1 MRKRYLALF
10 LAIATVM
17 AQIIGTGQS
26 AWAAEVV
33 TEEALPQEGLPGE
46 EEGDTDEDG
55 LVIQTGEEGDTDEDG
70 LVIQTEEEKNGIRGD
85 EEDYTWLYEGETQTF
100 YLESTGVITWKVGE
114 YGEEGDEQDF
124 SPGDENNPVTWT
136 EDGNRITVTGVAEQE
151 QLYIC
156 AIVGEEGQQVRLR
169 LDIRKETVREEYK
182 LGEVVTGLSGTSYG
196 IQEDIG
202 GTYVEN
208 QDYPL
213 GETVN

>member
-70 LVIQTEEEKNGIRGD
+70 LVIQT
-85 EEDYTWLYEGETQTF
+85 
-100 YLESTGVITWKVGE
+100 
-114 YGEEGDEQDF
+114 GEEGDTD
-124 SPGDENNPVTWT
+124 
-136 EDGNRITVTGVAEQE
+136 EDGLVIDKKSMS
-151 QLYIC
+151 LP
-156 AIVGEEGQQVRLR
+156 
-169 LDIRKETVREEYK
+169 RKVIFY
-182 LGEVVTGLSGTSYG
+182 
-196 IQEDIG
+196 
-202 GTYVEN
+202 
-208 QDYPL
+208 
-213 GETVN
+213 